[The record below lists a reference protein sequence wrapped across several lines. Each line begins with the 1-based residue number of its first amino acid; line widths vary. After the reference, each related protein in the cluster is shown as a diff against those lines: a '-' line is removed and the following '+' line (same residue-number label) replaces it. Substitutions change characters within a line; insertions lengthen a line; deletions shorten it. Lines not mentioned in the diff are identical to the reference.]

1 MVTVLTGAIS
11 TVDTSP
17 KYALG
22 ALTYYVDAT
31 YGAQV
36 WRYVYNNSGSSIA
49 ANRGVM
55 QEDGT
60 DLYQVALSGSNCEC
74 ARFLGV
80 TQHAIAAASYGWVL
94 ASGVGLLAS
103 DGSTSVN
110 TAQQCAASGL
120 LTDGV
125 VGTDELVAWA
135 QATESPAGSGGT
147 FQGIV
152 RAL

>member
-1 MVTVLTGAIS
+1 MLVTNLVGAIS

-17 KYALG
+17 KYTLG
-22 ALTYYVDAT
+22 ALTYYSHPT
-31 YGAQV
+31 YGSQV

-60 DLYQVALSGSNCEC
+60 DLYQVALSGANCEQ

-103 DGSTSVN
+103 DG
-110 TAQQCAASGL
+110 
-120 LTDGV
+120 V

-135 QATESPAGSGGT
+135 QATENPAGSGGT